1 MSQTRDN
8 VLRLL
13 NTTLIEAELKMTLEN
28 NTDLHS
34 FANTVFDRMLDRLVT
49 EEVSN

>member
-1 MSQTRDN
+1 MERDK

-28 NTDLHS
+28 EKDMHE
-34 FANTVFDRMLDRLVT
+34 FANTVFNRMLNKLVT
-49 EEVSN
+49 EK